1 MKYVKALDGVR
12 ALAILL
18 VMLFH
23 FYFLLEVGWIGVQ
36 LFFVLSG
43 FLITSILL
51 DGKQEAL
58 GTYLKRFYWRRS
70 LRIFPLYYVYLLGIV
85 LLFLVAQQPPDFLRK
100 LPYLLLYNYNH
111 YPLFNSLSI
120 DTTFTHFWSLSV
132 EEQFYLFWP
141 LLIFFLPE
149 RPLKILLI
157 VIIVSS
163 PLIRWV
169 AFEWLSTHDYP
180 ADDLGQIVYRL
191 TLSHFDGFAFGALI
205 PLYKLQQ
212 RAQLGKK
219 LLLGSSILFFLLGAI
234 NIATT
239 AAPISSWGFPNGGT
253 DNYQYVWSYTVINL
267 LSLSLIITVLSSHES
282 MWLRKFFETPLLVH
296 IGKVSYGMYVYHW
309 ILLAGYRKI
318 LHPFIGYR
326 PLSFVIYLMLTFAVS
341 WLSFFFFERYFI
353 NLKDKFPIKKT
364 DYHD

>member
-51 DGKQEAL
+51 DSKQDSL
-58 GTYLKRFYWRRS
+58 GPYLKRFYWRRS
-70 LRIFPLYYVYLLGIV
+70 LRIFPLYYLYLIGIT
-85 LLFLVAQQPPDFLRK
+85 LLYIVAQQPNDFLSK

-111 YPLFNSLSI
+111 YPVFHSLAI

-141 LLIFFLPE
+141 LLLFFLHE
-149 RPLKILLI
+149 RQLKVLLLS
-157 VIIVSS
+157 IIGLS
-163 PLIRWV
+163 PFIRWG
-169 AFEWLSTHDYP
+169 AFEWLTAHNYP
-180 ADDLGQIVYRL
+180 SADIGQIVYRL
-191 TLSHFDGFAFGALI
+191 TISHLDGFAFGALI
-205 PLYKLQQ
+205 PLFKLQKQ
-212 RAQLGKK
+212 PNLGRN
-219 LLLGSSILFFLLGAI
+219 LLLGALIMFIGLGVL
-234 NIATT
+234 NLATT
-239 AAPISSWGFPNGGT
+239 TAPISSLGYPNGGM
-253 DNYQYVWSYTVINL
+253 DNYQYIWSYTIINL
-267 LSLSLIITVLSSHES
+267 VSLGLIITVITPKETN
-282 MWLRKFFETPLLVH
+282 WLTWIFERPLLVE

-318 LHPFIGYR
+318 IHPYIGYR
-326 PLSFVIYLMLTFAVS
+326 PVSFLVYLTLTFAIS
-341 WLSFFFFERYFI
+341 WLSFTLFERFFI
-353 NLKDKFPIKKT
+353 QLKDKFLRKRSSL
-364 DYHD
+364 HG